1 MTRLSPGAPSQG
13 QNTQGPR
20 AEPFPPKEGHLSQ
33 AISAGALPSPRLR
46 FSQSRTIIWGSSHP
60 VFPPSL
66 SPFTDASPAPHSAL
80 SPLNPSQVFSLNKS
94 MANSSLESASQ
105 RTWTNT
111 KINEKSLTCRHIKVI
126 SRTPKIMKNPKRTK
140 DNKKILKVSIGK
152 NQVTKKRT
160 ESNSLQTSHQ
170 QQQILK
176 GNILIL
182 IMLKEQYIQNSDQ

>member
-1 MTRLSPGAPSQG
+1 
-13 QNTQGPR
+13 
-20 AEPFPPKEGHLSQ
+20 
-33 AISAGALPSPRLR
+33 
-46 FSQSRTIIWGSSHP
+46 
-60 VFPPSL
+60 
-66 SPFTDASPAPHSAL
+66 
-80 SPLNPSQVFSLNKS
+80 
-94 MANSSLESASQ
+94 
-105 RTWTNT
+105 
-111 KINEKSLTCRHIKVI
+111 
-126 SRTPKIMKNPKRTK
+126 MKNPKRTK